1 MRLRVL
7 AAFSSA
13 WLISAVTTAAAF
25 RDPAI
30 LRSRD
35 PATPGLLVSRQ
46 LLQSRHLRIGDIV
59 QLSADPS
66 GANPRPFRIDGGYE
80 PTPDPARFAQ
90 AHLEARLH
98 LPDLI
103 GLIADPA
110 DPAQAG
116 TVGSINVRLESPAD
130 APAFALD
137 VAARLPGTVA
147 RPTAAPDERN
157 SPFVVLERFHLAIAV
172 VTVIGSAIFLLALM
186 VMLVDERRGTV
197 GTLRLI
203 GLTRQR
209 LVLQV
214 LAEGTAIATAGAA
227 FGILFALG
235 AEGFFNRFFQ
245 WRYDTAL
252 VFLRITPRVIGQS
265 LLLAVPLGIVASLV
279 ASWTIL
285 RQPLLGLIRR

>member
-1 MRLRVL
+1 MRVRILGAL
-7 AAFSSA
+7 AAA
-13 WLISAVTTAAAF
+13 ALTCVVTAF

-30 LRSRD
+30 PRTSDQATPRSGDPAIPRPRD
-35 PATPGLLVSRQ
+35 PATAGVLVSRQ
-46 LLQSRHLRIGDIV
+46 LLESRHLRIGDVIR
-59 QLSADPS
+59 LSADPAGS
-66 GANPRPFRIDGGYE
+66 DPRRFRIDGVYE

-103 GLIADPA
+103 DLAADPA
-110 DPAQAG
+110 DPAHAG
-116 TVGSINVRLESPAD
+116 TIGSINVRLKRPDD
-130 APAFALD
+130 AAAFVGD
-137 VAARLPGTVA
+137 VSARLPTIVA
-147 RPTAAPDERN
+147 RQTAAPDDRN

-172 VTVIGSAIFLLALM
+172 VTVVGSAIFLLALM

-203 GLTRQR
+203 GLTRGR
-209 LVLQV
+209 LLLQV
-214 LAEGTAIATAGAA
+214 LVEGTAIAIAGAA

-252 VFLRITPRVIGQS
+252 VFLRITPRVAGQ
-265 LLLAVPLGIVASLV
+265 
-279 ASWTIL
+279 
-285 RQPLLGLIRR
+285 

>member
-1 MRLRVL
+1 MRVRMPGIL
-7 AAFSSA
+7 A
-13 WLISAVTTAAAF
+13 TAALTCGLTTLAVA
-25 RDPAI
+25 RETVRAVDPA
-30 LRSRD
+30 
-35 PATPGLLVSRQ
+35 PAGILVSRQ
-46 LLQSRHLRIGDIV
+46 LLESRRLRVGDTI
-59 QLSADPS
+59 QLSNDPS
-66 GANPRPFRIDGGYE
+66 GANPRPFRIDGSYE

-103 GLIADPA
+103 ALVADPA

-116 TVGSINVRLESPAD
+116 TVGSINVRLKDPAD
-130 APAFALD
+130 AAAFARD
-137 VAARLPGTVA
+137 VSARLPGIVA
-147 RPTAAPDERN
+147 RPTAVPDDRN
-157 SPFVVLERFHLAIAV
+157 SPFVVLERFHLAIAI
-172 VTVIGSAIFLLALM
+172 VTVVGSAVFLLALM

-209 LVLQV
+209 LLLQV
-214 LAEGTAIATAGAA
+214 LAEGTAIATAGAL

-252 VFLRITPRVIGQS
+252 VFLRVTPHVIWQS
-265 LLLAVPLGIVASLV
+265 LVLSVPLGIAASLA